1 MATYYVAGV
10 PYSNEL
16 YHHGVK
22 GQKWGVR
29 RSPEELGY
37 DVGQRIQNGINRLV
51 RPAQRVYEKGQAVKA
66 KYNNVKQKLSTEKA
80 KKRMKTAAKIG
91 AGLAIAGLAAYG
103 AYKINEG
110 NFRFYA
116 NNSRSK
122 DFSGLL
128 KGYEQLAN
136 ESKVRFYNSQIKG
149 TSFRK
154 ASKVFRQEGSKI
166 NSAYKRALKDLRS
179 DVRKEASQA
188 NLMEKIKNANTYYK
202 RRKYSV
208 NDYR

>member
-1 MATYYVAGV
+1 MTAYYVAGI
-10 PYSNEL
+10 PYSAEL
-16 YHHGVK
+16 YHHGIK
-22 GQKWGVR
+22 GQKWGVI

-37 DVGQRIQNGINRLV
+37 YVGQRIQNGINRLV
-51 RPAQRVYEKGQAVKA
+51 RPAQKIYEKGQTVKS
-66 KYNNVKQKLSTEKA
+66 KYNNVKQKLTTEKA

-116 NNSRSK
+116 NNNRSK

-149 TSFRK
+149 TSYRK
-154 ASKVFRQEGSKI
+154 ASKVFKKEGSAI
-166 NSAYKRALKDLRS
+166 DSAYRRALKDLRS
-179 DVRKEASQA
+179 DVRKEANQA
-188 NLMEKIKNANTYYK
+188 NLLEKISNANKYYK
-202 RRKYSV
+202 RRKYSI